1 MLLGFHEYQVPARV
15 LAAEAGMAYDD
26 IRLHRFPDGE
36 SMVRLPTEIAQHV
49 VLCRSLDHPNDKLI
63 ELVLAA
69 AEARALGVQRLTLV
83 APYLCYMR
91 QDRSF
96 HSGEAV
102 SQRIIGQLLAEH
114 FDALITVDPHLHRVH
129 SLEQAVP
136 TGHSVAL
143 LATHPVADF
152 IKQRLP
158 GALLVGPDGESEQWV
173 STAAARAGTDYVV
186 GKKVRHSDVEV
197 DIDLQGEFD
206 GRDVV
211 LVDDVASTGRTLEVA
226 ARIVQ
231 AQGPAS
237 VSVVVTHALFAGD
250 ALQRLEAAGVDNVW
264 STDSIPHPSNVIPLA
279 PLLAEA
285 LAGLGI

>member
-1 MLLGFHEYQVPARV
+1 MLLGFAEYQEQARA
-15 LAAEAGMAYDD
+15 LAAEAAMAYDD
-26 IRLHRFPDGE
+26 VLVHHFPDGE
-36 SMVRLPTEIAQHV
+36 SMVRLPAELPPEV

-69 AEARALGVQRLTLV
+69 AEARSLGVKRLTLV

-102 SQRIIGQLLAEH
+102 SQRIIGHLLAEH

-136 TGHSVAL
+136 TGRSVAL
-143 LATHPVADF
+143 LATDPVGDF
-152 IKQRLP
+152 IGRQVP
-158 GALLVGPDGESEQWV
+158 GALLVGPDGESGQWV
-173 STAAARAGTDYVV
+173 ARAAARAGTDYVV
-186 GKKVRHSDVEV
+186 GSKTRLGDRDV
-197 DIDLQGEFD
+197 DIDLRGDFG

-226 ARIVQ
+226 ARIIQ

-237 VSVVVTHALFAGD
+237 LSVVVTHALFAGD
-250 ALQRLEAAGVDNVW
+250 ALQRLEAVGIGNIW
-264 STDSIPHPSNVIPLA
+264 STDSIPHPSNAIPLA
-279 PLLAEA
+279 PLLARA
-285 LAGLGI
+285 L